1 MDNTDVLPPRRI
13 ILGISGA
20 SGFGYGVAALRAL
33 RALQVESHL
42 VITPAAQLNRR
53 HETTLTE
60 EAVVALADIAYDV
73 RDVGAAIASGS
84 FPAAGMLIA
93 PCSMHTLAAVATGLG
108 NNLLTRAADV
118 TLKERRRLVL
128 MVRETPLHAGHLR
141 NMLQVTENG
150 GIIFPPVPAWYA
162 RPSGCEAIIAHSVAR
177 ALSLLDLTCDSLPR
191 WGETHHLITGEHH
204 YDHRSL
210 D

>member
-1 MDNTDVLPPRRI
+1 MSSTAVSPPARI
-13 ILGISGA
+13 IVGISGA

-42 VITPAAQLNRR
+42 VISPAAQLNRR

-60 EAVVALADIAYDV
+60 EAVAALAEVTYDID
-73 RDVGAAIASGS
+73 DVGAAIASGS
-84 FPAAGMLIA
+84 FPVIGMLIA

-108 NNLLTRAADV
+108 SNLLTRAADV

-141 NMLQVTENG
+141 NMLQVTESG

-162 RPSGCEAIIAHSVAR
+162 RPTGCEAIIAHSVAR
-177 ALSLLDLTCDSLPR
+177 ALSLLGLPCQNLPR
-191 WGETHHLITGEHH
+191 RGETHQLITGEHE